1 MKKIMLVFAAFVAM
15 TFAACGNGAQ
25 PAAEAA
31 DSTNVDSVAV
41 VDSSLVVVDSL
52 GTDSAEVVVA
62 E

>member
-1 MKKIMLVFAAFVAM
+1 MKRLCLCFVAFVAM

-25 PAAEAA
+25 PAADAA

>member
-1 MKKIMLVFAAFVAM
+1 MLVFAAFVAM
-15 TFAACGNGAQ
+15 TFAAGGNGAQ
-25 PAAEAA
+25 PAADAA

-52 GTDSAEVVVA
+52 GADSAEVVVA

>member
-1 MKKIMLVFAAFVAM
+1 MLVFAAFVAM
-15 TFAACGNGAQ
+15 SIASCGNGAQ
-25 PAAEAA
+25 PAASAA

-52 GTDSAEVVVA
+52 GTDTAEVVVA